1 LGTSAIDM
9 NSVPYQIRI
18 GGSGLSGNTSVAS
31 IDDQYLTFVRRAAEA
46 VSRTPLDATSGLP
59 TAWDS
64 IAGNPP
70 PTCTGTGSGCIGFVV
85 QVPARLSIDPSSF
98 VATGATPT
106 SLQVALPA
114 GKSPATLLE
123 SGFDA
128 ATGMRWGRYGG
139 GVVAVFDRVATGTNS
154 TTGFAPFTADLTTQN
169 WHTIQ
174 GPTQTG
180 PTVLPI
186 TGTFTYTNVGGTRP
200 TESTGVVGTLNA
212 ATLVADFSAQKVS
225 AGINVSGANTGQT
238 LSAGASGMP
247 IQNGQNF
254 GASRNQAGVGPLNV
268 NQCSASC
275 STTVTIPTTSTAGTS
290 GSILGAFNGTTGQGA
305 GMVYSLNK
313 GGVTGT
319 TVTGVVAF
327 KR

>member
-1 LGTSAIDM
+1 
-9 NSVPYQIRI
+9 
-18 GGSGLSGNTSVAS
+18 
-31 IDDQYLTFVRRAAEA
+31 
-46 VSRTPLDATSGLP
+46 
-59 TAWDS
+59 
-64 IAGNPP
+64 
-70 PTCTGTGSGCIGFVV
+70 
-85 QVPARLSIDPSSF
+85 
-98 VATGATPT
+98 
-106 SLQVALPA
+106 LQVALPA

-128 ATGMRWGRYGG
+128 ATGMRWGRYGA
-139 GVVAVFDRVATGTNS
+139 GVIAVFDRVATGTNPTS
-154 TTGFAPFTADLTTQN
+154 GFAPHAADVTTQN

-186 TGTFTYTNVGGTRP
+186 TGTYTYTNVGGTRP

-212 ATLVADFSAQKVS
+212 ATLVADFGAQKVN

-238 LSAGASGMP
+238 LSAGANGMP

-254 GASRNQAGVGPLNV
+254 GASRNQAGAGPLNI
-268 NQCSASC
+268 NFCSGASC
-275 STTVTIPTTSTAGTS
+275 STTTTIPTTSTAGTS